1 MAQFEHLGTGKGD
14 LLPKTVP
21 CKVRSVRRGTPTSVT
36 VTLDPGPALPRFLH
50 APGQR
55 ITFCLQLAGGTC
67 FRSYN
72 LVNELGDL
80 PRVAIK
86 KVAEG
91 GGSAMFNEVLQP
103 GDVLNVVPPNGHL
116 YDTQLD
122 HAARH
127 FLLFAAGSGIT
138 PIISVAKHALKARP
152 DHRITLLYANS
163 SAHDIMM
170 RDELDVMAESER
182 FDVFHILGDGAT
194 GEDLS
199 TGRLDHAKLH
209 RLLEQFRSVDL
220 PEISFQSGPTGF
232 MELVDDV
239 AKRQSS
245 PLRTTRYSFM
255 QQPHLHPEDHRL
267 DEATSDIILTINGQ
281 TREIK
286 GASRRDTL
294 LQTADEAGL
303 AMPANCR
310 SGICH
315 RCKAK
320 LISGHTVR
328 SGPQSGRQV
337 RKGWI
342 LCCQERPGSSSV
354 EIEME

>member
-1 MAQFEHLGTGKGD
+1 MPQREHLGLNAGPF
-14 LLPKTVP
+14 LPSTVP
-21 CKVRSVRRGTPTSVT
+21 CTVRSVRRCTPSSVT
-36 VTLDPGPALPRFLH
+36 VTLDPGPALPRFVH
-50 APGQR
+50 SPGQR
-55 ITFCLQLAGGTC
+55 VTFCLRLEGGTC

-72 LVNELGDL
+72 LVNATGQL
-80 PRVAIK
+80 PQVAIK

-91 GGSAMFNEVLQP
+91 GGSAMFNEELQP
-103 GDVLNVVPPNGHL
+103 GDVLNVVPPSGHL
-116 YDTQLD
+116 YDVQLD
-122 HAARH
+122 HVARH

-138 PIISVAKHALKARP
+138 PIISVARHALKARP

-170 RDELDVMAESER
+170 RDELDSMAESDR
-182 FDVFHILGDGAT
+182 FNVFHILGDGAT

-199 TGRLDHAKLH
+199 TGRLDHAKLQ
-209 RLLEQFRSVDL
+209 RLLEQFRSIDL
-220 PEISFQSGPTGF
+220 PETSFLSGPSGF

-239 AKRQSS
+239 ASRQPQ

-267 DEATSDIILTINGQ
+267 VEAKSDIVITINGQ
-281 TREIK
+281 TRTIPQ
-286 GASRRDTL
+286 ASRRDTL
-294 LQTADEAGL
+294 LHIADEAGI

-315 RCKAK
+315 RCRAK

-328 SGPQSGRQV
+328 KGAQNGRPV
-337 RKGWI
+337 AKGWI

-354 EIEME
+354 EIEMD